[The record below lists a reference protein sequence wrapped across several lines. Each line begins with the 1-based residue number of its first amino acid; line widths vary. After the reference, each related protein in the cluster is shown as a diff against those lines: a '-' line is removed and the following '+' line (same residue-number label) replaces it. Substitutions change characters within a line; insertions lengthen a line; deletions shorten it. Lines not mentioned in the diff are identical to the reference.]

1 MCELKESGRYGHIF
15 RFLFSGCFSVRA
27 VCTFVFVGDVCG
39 RRVAAKNCIGS
50 VSRRKIACCRAV
62 IATFRF
68 FCQLC
73 IVAVR
78 RKSRRLTDK
87 SKENTA

>member
-39 RRVAAKNCIGS
+39 RRVAAKGCIGS

-68 FCQLC
+68 FANFVLSPCGGK
-73 IVAVR
+73 AG
-78 RKSRRLTDK
+78 
-87 SKENTA
+87 A